1 MPNNMKSYKK
11 IDEKAQTAKIT
22 VFAMMM
28 RMEGMMNVM
37 RRGLTNIIREEVP
50 LPFEMEMWNCGGS
63 CAGVAAPPKWDNGV
77 N

>member
-1 MPNNMKSYKK
+1 MRRR
-11 IDEKAQTAKIT
+11 EERREWELE
-22 VFAMMM
+22 MM

>member
-1 MPNNMKSYKK
+1 M
-11 IDEKAQTAKIT
+11 I
-22 VFAMMM
+22 